1 MGPNPLIV
9 PSSTGHRVSRS
20 LRAPLLA
27 LALVGLS
34 SCSTIR
40 HEDCP
45 HVNWYQLG
53 LKDGR
58 EGAAESRLHGIVA
71 CRDAGVMPDE
81 RRYLAGRSEG
91 LRTYCTLPNALA
103 EGMAGRTYARVLPGA
118 AGRRVPRGERRR
130 ACGLRGAPAHPRRRD
145 VDQQPR
151 VATAQARPVQSGS
164 RPPAQRDPA
173 RWTAAGSP
181 CVTICIAT
189 NATWTRSASAIGF
202 DSRRGPTGP
211 VRRASSSPGRS
222 SSIRCRL
229 PVSRPQCG
237 SLTRGSHESGSTT
250 GDGPGHA
257 VERNARSGARMGP
270 RAVGEPSADALAAT
284 ARVLARPACDRPAR
298 HPPAGGGRALPQ
310 DP

>member
-45 HVNWYQLG
+45 HVDWYQLG

-58 EGAAESRLHGIVA
+58 EGAAESRLHEHRRA

-103 EGMAGRTYARVLPGA
+103 EGMAGRTYARVCPGPLDA
-118 AGRRVPRGERRR
+118 AFLEVNAAAHAVYEVRRR
-130 ACGLRGAPAHPRRRD
+130 IRDVETSISSRESQLRKRDLSDRDRDRLRSEIREMDRRRE
-145 VDQQPR
+145 
-151 VATAQARPVQSGS
+151 SL
-164 RPPAQRDPA
+164 RDDLY
-173 RWTAAGSP
+173 R
-181 CVTICIAT
+181 
-189 NATWTRSASAIGF
+189 N
-202 DSRRGPTGP
+202 
-211 VRRASSSPGRS
+211 
-222 SSIRCRL
+222 
-229 PVSRPQCG
+229 
-237 SLTRGSHESGSTT
+237 
-250 GDGPGHA
+250 
-257 VERNARSGARMGP
+257 ERNLDQVRQRY
-270 RAVGEPSADALAAT
+270 
-284 ARVLARPACDRPAR
+284 RV
-298 HPPAGGGRALPQ
+298 
-310 DP
+310 